1 MGLNFASI
9 LPYAPL
15 LWHATLLTVFLAV
28 TSQAAGTLCG
38 FLLALGR
45 MSSIRLLRYP
55 AFVYIW
61 VARGTPP
68 LVHLFL
74 IYFGLPNLGIV
85 LQPLPAA
92 IIAFTISSAAY
103 NAEVLRAGLQAV
115 APGQIEAARAVGMST
130 TQVLGRIVLP
140 QAIRIVAPPY
150 MNNFISHVK
159 STSLA
164 SVVTVREILL
174 TTELIYSNTYRA
186 LEALLVAGAIY
197 LVLTSVLSVGQIQL
211 EHHLAYE
218 RRRPSLRR
226 LRGVG
231 LAPGQA
237 AGPAEPQAAL
247 LGRTPDRG
255 RLVLQISA
263 LDKRFGTTRALSGID
278 LSVHEGEVVC
288 LVGPSGS
295 GKSTLLRC
303 INLLE
308 VPDSGRIDVRARDA
322 RFDLAFGVGLPA
334 IPARQLRA
342 LRSQVGMVFQHFN
355 LWPHK
360 TAIENVTEG
369 PVCVRGQRPP
379 EAARIAAALLARVGL
394 GAKMLAFPDHLSGG
408 QRQRV
413 AIARA
418 LAMQPDLMLFDEPT
432 SSLDPELVGEVLSVL
447 EDLATSGMTMIV
459 ATHEMAFARK
469 VADRIVFLDGGV
481 IVEEAGAADFF
492 ERPRHERSARF
503 LEAVLR

>member
-15 LWHATLLTVFLAV
+15 LWKATLMTIFLAI
-28 TSQAAGTLCG
+28 TSQVAGTVSG

-45 MSSIRLLRYP
+45 MSPVRLLRYP

-103 NAEVLRAGLQAV
+103 NAEVLRAGLQSV

-130 TQVLGRIVLP
+130 PRLLGRIVLP

-150 MNNFISHVK
+150 MSNFISHVK

-218 RRRPSLRR
+218 RRRPSPRRLRR
-226 LRGVG
+226 LG
-231 LAPGQA
+231 LAPGQPRA
-237 AGPAEPQAAL
+237 AAAIATTLLRGP
-247 LGRTPDRG
+247 PDPT
-255 RLVLQISA
+255 RLVLDIAA
-263 LDKRFGTTRALSGID
+263 LEKRFGATRALSGIN
-278 LSVHEGEVVC
+278 LTVHEGEVVC

-295 GKSTLLRC
+295 GKSTLLRS

-308 VPDSGRIDVRARDA
+308 VPDSGRIGVHARDA
-322 RFDLAFGVGLPA
+322 RFDLAFGDGQGA
-334 IPARQLRA
+334 IPARQLLA
-342 LRSQVGMVFQHFN
+342 LRSHVGMVFQHFN
-355 LWPHK
+355 LWPHMM
-360 TAIENVTEG
+360 AIENVTEG
-369 PVCVRGQRPP
+369 MVSVRGQRPA
-379 EAARIAAALLARVGL
+379 EAARTAEALLARAGL
-394 GAKMLAFPDHLSGG
+394 EGKILAFPDHLSGG

-418 LAMQPDLMLFDEPT
+418 LAMRPDIMLFDEPT
-432 SSLDPELVGEVLSVL
+432 SSLDPELVGEVLAVL

-459 ATHEMAFARK
+459 ATHEMGFARK

-481 IVEEAGAADFF
+481 IVEEASAADFF
-492 ERPRHERSARF
+492 ERPRHERSVRF
-503 LEAVLR
+503 LEAVLK